1 MSARLRYLAATLALT
16 AIVTGYL
23 YVQRLPSQRSPRLEP
38 RPVSTGRL
46 SSPPALPSARAI
58 LDHGVA
64 LALSQAQQIRLETL
78 DQRWQSEVGELET
91 AVRQEQEAFSRFMQE
106 AQAHGKTSV
115 SEIQGRSANLR
126 ELSATLR
133 EQRQRHAE
141 AAAGVLTEA
150 QQQLLSGTAVASR
163 QGGT

>member
-1 MSARLRYLAATLALT
+1 MSARLRYLATTLALT

-23 YVQRLPSQRSPRLEP
+23 YVQRPPTQRKPRLEP
-38 RPVSTGRL
+38 RPVSTGRVT
-46 SSPPALPSARAI
+46 PPSALPNARAI
-58 LDHGVA
+58 LDNSTA
-64 LALSQAQQIRLETL
+64 LALSKAQQLRLEAL
-78 DQRWQSEVGELET
+78 DQRWVSEAGELET

-141 AAAGVLTEA
+141 AAAGVLTKA

>member
-1 MSARLRYLAATLALT
+1 MSVRLRYLATTLALLAT
-16 AIVTGYL
+16 VTGYL
-23 YVQRLPSQRSPRLEP
+23 YIQRLPSQRSPRLET

-46 SSPPALPSARAI
+46 SPPRALPTARAI
-58 LDHGVA
+58 LDTSATFA
-64 LALSQAQQIRLETL
+64 LTKAQQMSLETL
-78 DQRWQSEVGELET
+78 DQRWRSEVDELET
-91 AVRQEQEAFSRFMQE
+91 TVRQEQEAFSRFMQE
-106 AQAHGKTSV
+106 AQAHGKTNV
-115 SEIQGRSANLR
+115 SEIQSRSANLR

-141 AAAGVLTEA
+141 AAVGVLTKA